1 MISCHTKKQFL
12 WKKFNPRKK
21 KKKKLLLIFHFQ
33 KLSFNSEISSMCG
46 RRKKSFHLNHF
57 HSIPFRAE
65 LAKRRFE
72 GNNNERPSLV
82 LVFYRCSIIFDKKL
96 LFMNMEWLVAC
107 GWLFI
112 GLNMGVW
119 VPTSL
124 SLILESLEK
133 LFLAHLRREKKW
145 HGEKKSLKSLSLI
158 SFPLSHC
165 LSLSVSLLLSGSLS
179 FLYFPVSFWL
189 CPSSSFFF
197 SLSRSHSLSRFF
209 LSFSPFLNII
219 FLTLYSF
226 YLSNFFLLSL
236 SFFVSNFPFLP
247 LFYFFPLS
255 QCLHLVIYFFLQ
267 PFLSLF
273 TSFFFFH
280 FSVFLSLP
288 LTRSFREA
296 STHSTHYTLDNE
308 GILRCKADA

>member
-12 WKKFNPRKK
+12 WKKVNPRKK
-21 KKKKLLLIFHFQ
+21 KKKTFIDFSFSKIEFQFWNQFHVWKKKKIF
-33 KLSFNSEISSMCG
+33 SFES
-46 RRKKSFHLNHF
+46 F

-145 HGEKKSLKSLSLI
+145 HGEKKSSRSLSHFFLSLSLSLSHFFF
-158 SFPLSHC
+158 SFSLPLSHFFFYFSFSLLLC
-165 LSLSVSLLLSGSLS
+165 LLIILSQPIVSLFPCLFLAFFLFFYSLSLSIHSI
-179 FLYFPVSFWL
+179 FL
-189 CPSSSFFF
+189 SSFP
-197 SLSRSHSLSRFF
+197 HPY
-209 LSFSPFLNII
+209 SPSVS
-219 FLTLYSF
+219 TYRA
-226 YLSNFFLLSL
+226 YKLL
-236 SFFVSNFPFLP
+236 P
-247 LFYFFPLS
+247 
-255 QCLHLVIYFFLQ
+255 
-267 PFLSLF
+267 
-273 TSFFFFH
+273 
-280 FSVFLSLP
+280 
-288 LTRSFREA
+288 
-296 STHSTHYTLDNE
+296 
-308 GILRCKADA
+308 